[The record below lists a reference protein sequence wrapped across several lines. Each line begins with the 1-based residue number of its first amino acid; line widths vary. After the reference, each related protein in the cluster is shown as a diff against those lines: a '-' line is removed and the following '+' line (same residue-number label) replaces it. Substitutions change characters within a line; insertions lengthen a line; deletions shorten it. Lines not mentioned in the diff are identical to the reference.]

1 MKTSLRLLLLLP
13 LLVLGACSDVGSA
26 VDDVASSAGT
36 RAGCEVA
43 GRAVDEGRGLV
54 DRVGQE
60 ISGDAAGVRR
70 ELAAAGT
77 AIEAAAP
84 TLTGEVR
91 ALVDRAAAALSP
103 LRDEAESAA
112 AGSAVDERAVQA
124 AQSEYDRASDQLRS
138 LC

>member
-1 MKTSLRLLLLLP
+1 MTRLRLLLLLP
-13 LLVLGACSDVGSA
+13 LLALGACSDVGSA

-54 DRVGQE
+54 DRFGQE
-60 ISGDAAGVRR
+60 ITDDATGARR
-70 ELAAAGT
+70 ELATAGA

-91 ALVDRAAAALSP
+91 ALVERARTALST
-103 LRDEAESAA
+103 LRDEAEAVA
-112 AGSAVDERAVQA
+112 AGSTVDDRAVQA
-124 AQSEYDRASDQLRS
+124 AQSEYDRVADQLRS

>member
-1 MKTSLRLLLLLP
+1 MATPSRH
-13 LLVLGACSDVGSA
+13 SA
-26 VDDVASSAGT
+26 PPTNASGAGT
-36 RAGCEVA
+36 SPSST
-43 GRAVDEGRGLV
+43 
-54 DRVGQE
+54 QE

-91 ALVDRAAAALSP
+91 ALVDRAAAALST

>member
-1 MKTSLRLLLLLP
+1 MSRLLLLLP
-13 LLVLGACSDVGSA
+13 LFALGACSDVGST

-54 DRVGQE
+54 DRVGQA
-60 ISGDAAGVRR
+60 ISDDASGVRR
-70 ELAAAGT
+70 DLAATGA
-77 AIEAAAP
+77 AIQAAAP

-91 ALVDRAAAALSP
+91 ALVEQAGTALSTLRSEAEAAAEGT
-103 LRDEAESAA
+103 D
-112 AGSAVDERAVQA
+112 VDDRAVQA
-124 AQSEYDRASDQLRS
+124 AQTEYDRVADQLRS

>member
-1 MKTSLRLLLLLP
+1 MTRLRLLLPLP
-13 LLVLGACSDVGSA
+13 LLALGACSDVGSA

-54 DRVGQE
+54 DGVGQE
-60 ISGDAAGVRR
+60 ISDDAAGARR
-70 ELAAAGT
+70 ELAAAGA

-91 ALVDRAAAALSP
+91 ALVERAGTALST
-103 LRDEAESAA
+103 LRDEAEAVA
-112 AGSAVDERAVQA
+112 AGSAVDDRAVQA
-124 AQSEYDRASDQLRS
+124 AQSEYDRVADQIRS